1 MKIHTL
7 DTTTQK
13 NDFPKFIADLPDEA
27 AVILVMDRST
37 LAKTCGQP
45 FTLQKLNWQAHQRA
59 LCIGLTEGNDA
70 IALFYVSD
78 TGLYAWSRID
88 HIYVIPLP
96 DRHQW
101 VSDSLKTG
109 VTYWFSPSALGDG
122 HHKAQSLGA
131 SSSILSRYRV
141 LHQPPEPQKSPVS
154 SKKQKPSDDD
164 GNGAPPVLHPD
175 DGFSPFV
182 SLDDLGL

>member
-13 NDFPKFIADLPDEA
+13 NDSPKFIADLPDEA
-27 AVILVMDRST
+27 AVTLVIDRSD

-45 FTLQKLNWQAHQRA
+45 FNLQKLNWQAHQRA
-59 LCIGLTEGNDA
+59 LCIGLTEGKDA

-88 HIYVIPLP
+88 RIYVIPLP

-101 VSDSLKTG
+101 VSATLKTG
-109 VTYWFSPSALGDG
+109 VTYWFSPSTIGNG
-122 HHKAQSLGA
+122 HYKAQSLGS
-131 SSSILSRYRV
+131 SSSILSRYKV

-154 SKKQKPSDDD
+154 SKKKKTNDDD
-164 GNGAPPVLHPD
+164 GDSAPPVLHPG
-175 DGFSPFV
+175 DGFSPFM

>member
-7 DTTTQK
+7 DITTQK
-13 NDFPKFIADLPDEA
+13 NDSPRFFADLPDEP
-27 AVILVMDRST
+27 AVTLVMDRSN

-45 FTLQKLNWQAHQRA
+45 FNLQKLNWQAHQRA
-59 LCIGLTEGNDA
+59 LCIGLTEGKDA

-88 HIYVIPLP
+88 RIYVIPLP

-101 VSDSLKTG
+101 VSDSLKIG
-109 VTYWFSPSALGDG
+109 VTYWFSPSEMGSG
-122 HHKAQSLGA
+122 HHKAQSLGG
-131 SSSILSRYRV
+131 SSSILSRYKV
-141 LHQPPEPQKSPVS
+141 LHQPPEHQKSPVS
-154 SKKQKPSDDD
+154 SKKKKTNDDD
-164 GNGAPPVLHPD
+164 GDGVPPVLHPD
-175 DGFSPFV
+175 DGFSPFM